1 MANSNHPKRPIPQN
15 PISNLSLVDDVRSIT
30 NPTSNDEQKGKKEE
44 QAHNETQAKRER
56 SASRRQTTSVAAN
69 KLADSIKLN
78 FTKFNGRSDTGK
90 PIYVSTEIVDKLSS
104 ISDKYH
110 RRLSVRAIARAVL
123 DAFIND
129 FDGEKVIDEYMREIG
144 YEEPSDEE
152 LALKRKLADKARQRR
167 KE

>member
-1 MANSNHPKRPIPQN
+1 MPQN
-15 PISNLSLVDDVRSIT
+15 PINNISLVDDVRSIT
-30 NPTSNDEQKGKKEE
+30 SPTPKKEQEGKKEKQTHSE
-44 QAHNETQAKRER
+44 VKARRER
-56 SASRRQTTSVAAN
+56 STSGKQANSVASST
-69 KLADSIKLN
+69 LADRIKSN

-90 PIYVSTEIVDKLSS
+90 PIYVSTEIVDRLSA

-129 FDGEKVIDEYMREIG
+129 FEGEKVIDEYMRDIG

>member
-1 MANSNHPKRPIPQN
+1 MANSNRPKRPMPQN
-15 PISNLSLVDDVRSIT
+15 PINNISLVDDVRSIT
-30 NPTSNDEQKGKKEE
+30 NPTPKKEPE
-44 QAHNETQAKRER
+44 GNEVKQAGSEKKAKRER
-56 SASRRQTTSVAAN
+56 SANGRQATSVVASN
-69 KLADSIKLN
+69 LADKIKLN

-90 PIYVSTEIVDKLSS
+90 PIYVSTEIVDRLSS
-104 ISDKYH
+104 ISNKYH

-129 FDGEKVIDEYMREIG
+129 FEGEKVIDEYMKEIG

-152 LALKRKLADKARQRR
+152 LALKKKLADKARQRR

>member
-1 MANSNHPKRPIPQN
+1 MPQN
-15 PISNLSLVDDVRSIT
+15 PINNISLVDDVRSIT
-30 NPTSNDEQKGKKEE
+30 NPTPKAEQEGSEGKRTGSEKK
-44 QAHNETQAKRER
+44 AKQER
-56 SASRRQTTSVAAN
+56 KASGKQTNSVAAN
-69 KLADSIKLN
+69 NLADKLKLN

-90 PIYVSTEIVDKLSS
+90 PIYVSTEIVNRLNA

-129 FDGEKVIDEYMREIG
+129 FEGEKVIDEYMREIG

-152 LALKRKLADKARQRR
+152 LALKKKLADKARQRR